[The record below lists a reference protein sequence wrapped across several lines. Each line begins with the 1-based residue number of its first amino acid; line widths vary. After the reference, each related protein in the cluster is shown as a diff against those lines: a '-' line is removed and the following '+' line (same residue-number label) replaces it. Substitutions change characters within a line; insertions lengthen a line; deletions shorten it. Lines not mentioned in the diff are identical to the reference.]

1 MINIGDAV
9 LYFKGDMSDL
19 DRALGE
25 ARRSAEDN
33 LGNMKQMAAEVGMAM
48 TAMGAA
54 ILGGMTASV
63 VGIANTADDIN
74 DMSMKIGFSTE
85 TVSKWAFALGQS
97 GGDVS
102 LLQTGVRGLANQ
114 IDTQRQAMAEA
125 AMTGEVTSSV
135 FDRLG
140 ISLTDLAVLAPEDQ
154 FMRMALA
161 VAAIPDPLERAAV
174 AQDVFGKAGM
184 DLLPVLAGGEAG
196 LREMFDQAERAGA
209 VFTAAEAAMG
219 DNFNDAL
226 GELQASLMGAGKQL
240 AIVLIPSMI
249 ELIGTVKEV
258 VINVKDWASANPA
271 AFQTLVTGAAAVGV
285 FMSTVGPLLM
295 ILPGLVTAVSMLS
308 GVFTAL
314 GGVFAVVAG
323 AVSAPV
329 LAIVAGIAAIGAAA
343 YALYAYWDEIPGML
357 GGVFAAIES
366 GVGYS
371 VEKLGEFAGWVGGNL
386 VQAMT
391 DPVTFISEYWSW
403 LGSVFDYIILKIGQ
417 GWDWLMT
424 NVIEPGWQYL
434 KDFYNWITGI
444 FSESF
449 AGAFSAASSSP
460 SGEPIPGMATGGVV
474 AKGGLSWVGERG
486 PEIVY
491 MPTGAQVIPADQS
504 AALAAGAGSTVNIN
518 FGSVQVPDRA
528 AAHQLA
534 RVLGEELTRRVS
546 ARGLRGAV

>member
-1 MINIGDAV
+1 MINLGDAV
-9 LYFKGDMSDL
+9 LFFRGDMNDL

-25 ARRSAEDN
+25 ARSNAEQS
-33 LGNMKQMAAEVGMAM
+33 LGNMKQMAQEVGMAM

-125 AMTGEVTSSV
+125 ALTGETTTSV

-140 ISLTDLAVLAPEDQ
+140 ITLTDLSALAPEDQ

-219 DNFNDAL
+219 DSFNDAL
-226 GELQASLMGAGKQL
+226 GELQASLMGAGKEL
-240 AIVLIPSMI
+240 AIVMIPSLI
-249 ELIGTVKEV
+249 DLIGTVKEV
-258 VINVKDWASANPA
+258 VINVKDWAAANPA
-271 AFQTLVTGAAAVGV
+271 AFQTLVAGAAAVGV

-295 ILPGLVTAVSMLS
+295 ILPGLVTAVSMVS

-314 GGVFAVVAG
+314 SGVFAVVAG

-329 LAIVAGIAAIGAAA
+329 LVIVAGVAAIGAAA
-343 YALYAYWDEIPGML
+343 YAIYTNWEEVKVFFSDLWDGIV
-357 GGVFAAIES
+357 GVFES
-366 GVGYS
+366 AVD
-371 VEKLGEFAGWVGGNL
+371 KIGEFAGWIAGNF
-386 VQAMT
+386 VQMIT
-391 DPVTFISEYWSW
+391 DPVGFISEYWEW
-403 LGSVFDYIILKIGQ
+403 LGQVFDRVVNSIGSAF
-417 GWDWLMT
+417 DWMMT
-424 NVIEPGWQYL
+424 NVIEPAWQYL

-444 FSESF
+444 FSDSF
-449 AGAFSAASSSP
+449 GEAFSAAAGVP
-460 SGEPIPGMATGGVV
+460 AAEPIPGMASGGTV

-504 AALAAGAGSTVNIN
+504 AAIAAGAGTTVNIS

-528 AAHQLA
+528 AANYLA
-534 RVLGEELTRRVS
+534 RALGEELTRRVS